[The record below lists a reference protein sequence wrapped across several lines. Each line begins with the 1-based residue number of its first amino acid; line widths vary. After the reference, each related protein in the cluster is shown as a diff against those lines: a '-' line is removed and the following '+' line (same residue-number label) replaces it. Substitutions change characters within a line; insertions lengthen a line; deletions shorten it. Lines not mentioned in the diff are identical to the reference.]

1 MRLARVRHA
10 ARAARRPG
18 GDLSSPSLLV
28 VVQRYGDV
36 PGGAEAHARSVVQR
50 LKPHF
55 AMEVATTNSTDYLTW
70 KGDLTAGL
78 DQVDGVTVRRFP
90 VERPRAWNFKLYER
104 RAFRG
109 GHTLDDERAFIDAQG
124 PYAPEL
130 LDFLY
135 RRGRDYDHVLFFTY
149 IYYPTVLGLPLVPER
164 AVLVPT
170 AHEESAIGLAAYKP
184 VFHAPRAIAYNTEE
198 ERRMVWRRFRN
209 ERVSNEIVGVG
220 IDVPAER
227 NAARFREKHG
237 ITGSYLLYVGRIG
250 VSKGSRELFANYE
263 RWRASDPAHDVSLV
277 LVGDAEIAV
286 PKKSGIVHLG
296 RLDERDKWDALAGCA
311 AFVMP
316 SLLESLSLV
325 TLEAWAAGRPVIVDG
340 RSPVLAGMARRA
352 GAGLAYRT
360 SAEFAE
366 ICELLTDDPG
376 LGDRLGR
383 SGADFVARTY
393 TWPRVVETY
402 LDLFAEVRARLAA

>member
-1 MRLARVRHA
+1 
-10 ARAARRPG
+10 
-18 GDLSSPSLLV
+18 LSDPSLLV

-36 PGGAEAHARSVVQR
+36 PGGAEAHARSVVRR
-50 LKPHF
+50 LRPHF
-55 AMEVATTNSTDYLTW
+55 DIEVATTNSTDYLTW
-70 KGDLTAGL
+70 RGNLTAGL

-104 RAFRG
+104 RAFRS

-130 LDFLY
+130 LDYLFT
-135 RRGRDYDHVLFFTY
+135 RGRDYDHVLFFTY

-170 AHEESAIGLAAYKP
+170 AHEESAIGLSAYKP
-184 VFHAPRAIAYNTEE
+184 VFHGPRAIAYNTEE

-209 ERVSNEIVGVG
+209 ERISNEIVGVG
-220 IDVPAER
+220 IDVPSER
-227 NAARFREKHG
+227 DAARFREKHG
-237 ITGSYLLYVGRIG
+237 ITGPYLLYVGRIG
-250 VSKGSRELFANYE
+250 VSKRSRELFAHYE
-263 RWRASDPAHDVSLV
+263 RWRASDPAHDVLLV
-277 LVGDAEIAV
+277 LVGDAEIAI
-286 PKKSGIVHLG
+286 PKTNGVVHLG
-296 RLDERDKWDALAGCA
+296 RLSEQDKWDALAGCA

-366 ICELLTDDPG
+366 ICELLADDPG

-383 SGADFVARTY
+383 AGADFVMRTY
-393 TWPRVVETY
+393 TWPQVVETY
-402 LDLFAEVRARLAA
+402 LDLFAEVRARLS

>member
-1 MRLARVRHA
+1 
-10 ARAARRPG
+10 
-18 GDLSSPSLLV
+18 
-28 VVQRYGDV
+28 
-36 PGGAEAHARSVVQR
+36 
-50 LKPHF
+50 
-55 AMEVATTNSTDYLTW
+55 
-70 KGDLTAGL
+70 
-78 DQVDGVTVRRFP
+78 FP

-104 RAFRG
+104 RAFRSR
-109 GHTLDDERAFIDAQG
+109 HTLEDERAFIDAQG

-130 LDFLY
+130 LDFLFK
-135 RRGRDYDHVLFFTY
+135 RGRDYDHVLFFTY

-227 NAARFREKHG
+227 NATRFREKHG
-237 ITGSYLLYVGRIG
+237 ITGPYLLYVGRIG

-277 LVGDAEIAV
+277 LIGDAETRV
-286 PKKSGIVHLG
+286 PKTSGIVHLG
-296 RLDERDKWDALAGCA
+296 RLGEQDKWDALAGCA

-325 TLEAWAAGRPVIVDG
+325 TLEAWAAGRPVIVDAH
-340 RSPVLAGMARRA
+340 SPVLAGMARRA
-352 GAGLAYRT
+352 GAGLAYHGP
-360 SAEFAE
+360 AEFAE
-366 ICELLTDDPG
+366 ICELLIDDPA

-393 TWPRVVETY
+393 TWPRVVDSY
-402 LDLFAEVRARLAA
+402 LDLFAEVRARLH

>member
-1 MRLARVRHA
+1 LNE
-10 ARAARRPG
+10 
-18 GDLSSPSLLV
+18 PSLLV

-50 LKPHF
+50 LAPQF
-55 AMEVATTNSTDYLTW
+55 AIEVATTNSTNYLTW

-78 DQVDGVTVRRFP
+78 DRVDGVTVRRFP

-104 RAFRG
+104 RAFRS

-130 LDFLY
+130 IDFLF

-184 VFHAPRAIAYNTEE
+184 VFHGPRAIAYNTDE

-237 ITGSYLLYVGRIG
+237 ITGPYLLYVGRIG

-277 LVGDAEIAV
+277 LVGDAEIGV
-286 PKKSGIVHLG
+286 PKTSGIVHLG
-296 RLDERDKWDALAGCA
+296 RLSEQDKWDGLAGCA

-325 TLEAWAAGRPVIVDG
+325 TLEAWAAGRPVIVDA

-352 GAGLAYRT
+352 GGGLAYRGA
-360 SAEFAE
+360 AEFAE
-366 ICELLTDDPG
+366 ICELLIDDAA

-383 SGADFVARTY
+383 SGAGFVAHTY

-402 LDLFAEVRARLAA
+402 VDLFAEVRTRLAA

>member
-1 MRLARVRHA
+1 MSA
-10 ARAARRPG
+10 
-18 GDLSSPSLLV
+18 PSLLV

-50 LKPHF
+50 LRPHF
-55 AMEVATTNSTDYLTW
+55 AIEVATTNSTDYLTW

-78 DQVDGVTVRRFP
+78 DRVDGVTVRRFP

-104 RAFRG
+104 RAFRT
-109 GHTLDDERAFIDAQG
+109 GHTLEDERAFVDAQG

-130 LDFLY
+130 LDFLFK
-135 RRGRDYDHVLFFTY
+135 RGRDYDHVLFFTY
-149 IYYPTVLGLPLVPER
+149 IYYPTVLGLPLVSER

-170 AHEESAIGLAAYKP
+170 AHEESAIGLATYKP

-220 IDVPAER
+220 IDVPSDM
-227 NAARFREKHG
+227 NAARFRDKHG
-237 ITGSYLLYVGRIG
+237 IAGPYLLYVGRIG
-250 VSKGSRELFANYE
+250 VSKGSRDLFENYQ

-277 LVGDAEIAV
+277 LVGDAEIRV
-286 PKKSGIVHLG
+286 PKTSGIVHLG
-296 RLDERDKWDALAGCA
+296 RLSEQDKWDALAGCA

-325 TLEAWAAGRPVIVDG
+325 TLEAWAAGRPVIVDA
-340 RSPVLAGMARRA
+340 RSPVLAGMTKRA
-352 GAGLAYRT
+352 GAGFAYRT
-360 SAEFAE
+360 SSEFAE
-366 ICELLTDDPG
+366 ICELLADDPA

-402 LDLFAEVRARLAA
+402 VDLFAEVRARLAA

>member
-1 MRLARVRHA
+1 LT
-10 ARAARRPG
+10 G
-18 GDLSSPSLLV
+18 NPSLLV
-28 VVQRYGDV
+28 VVQRYGNV

-50 LKPHF
+50 LRPHF
-55 AMEVATTNSTDYLTW
+55 AIEVATTNSTDYLTW
-70 KGDLTAGL
+70 KGDLTAGI
-78 DQVDGVTVRRFP
+78 DRVDDVTVRRFP

-104 RAFRG
+104 RAFSA
-109 GHTLDDERAFIDAQG
+109 GHTLDDERAFVDAQG

-130 LDFLY
+130 LDFLFK
-135 RRGRDYDHVLFFTY
+135 RGRDYDHVLFFTY
-149 IYYPTVLGLPLVPER
+149 IYYPTVRGLPLVPER

-170 AHEESAIGLAAYKP
+170 AHEESAIGLAAYQP
-184 VFHAPRAIAYNTEE
+184 VFHGPRAIAYNTEE

-220 IDVPAER
+220 IDVPAGM
-227 NAARFREKHG
+227 NATRFRERHG
-237 ITGSYLLYVGRIG
+237 ITGPYLLYVGRIG

-277 LVGDAEIAV
+277 LVGDAETKV
-286 PKKSGIVHLG
+286 PKTSGIIHLG
-296 RLDERDKWDALAGCA
+296 RLSEQDKWDALAGCA

-316 SLLESLSLV
+316 SRLESLSLV
-325 TLEAWAAGRPVIVDG
+325 TLEAWAAGRPVMVDA

-360 SAEFAE
+360 PSEFAE
-366 ICELLTDDPG
+366 MCELLTDDPG

-393 TWPRVVETY
+393 TWPRVIETY
-402 LDLFAEVRARLAA
+402 VGLFAEVRARLS

>member
-1 MRLARVRHA
+1 M
-10 ARAARRPG
+10 
-18 GDLSSPSLLV
+18 SEPSVLV
-28 VVQRYGDV
+28 VVSRYGDV
-36 PGGAEAHARSVVQR
+36 PGGAEAHARSVVQH

-55 AMEVATTNSTDYLTW
+55 AIEVATTTATDYLTW
-70 KGDLTAGL
+70 KSALTAGT
-78 DQVDGVTVRRFP
+78 DSVDGVTVRRFP

-109 GHTLDDERAFIDAQG
+109 GHTLEDERAFIDAQG

-135 RRGRDYDHVLFFTY
+135 
-149 IYYPTVLGLPLVPER
+149 
-164 AVLVPT
+164 A
-170 AHEESAIGLAAYKP
+170 S
-184 VFHAPRAIAYNTEE
+184 RAIAYNTEE

-227 NAARFREKHG
+227 NPARFRTKYG
-237 ITGSYLLYVGRIG
+237 ITGPYLLYVGRIG

-263 RWRASDPAHDVSLV
+263 RWRANDPAHDVSLV
-277 LVGDAEIAV
+277 LIGDAEIAI
-286 PKKSGIVHLG
+286 PKTSGIVHLG
-296 RLDERDKWDALAGCA
+296 RLSEQDKWDALAGSS
-311 AFVMP
+311 AFLMP

-325 TLEAWAAGRPVIVDG
+325 TLEAWAAGRPVIVDA

-360 SAEFAE
+360 GPEFAE
-366 ICELLTDDPG
+366 ICELLADRPE
-376 LGDRLGR
+376 LGDRLGAA
-383 SGADFVARTY
+383 GAAFVARTY

-402 LDLFAEVRARLAA
+402 IDLFAEVRARLI

>member
-1 MRLARVRHA
+1 
-10 ARAARRPG
+10 
-18 GDLSSPSLLV
+18 LSDPSLLV

-50 LKPHF
+50 LRPHF
-55 AMEVATTNSTDYLTW
+55 AIEVATTNSTDYLTW

-130 LDFLY
+130 LDFLF

-170 AHEESAIGLAAYKP
+170 AHEESAIGLTAYKP

-220 IDVPAER
+220 IDVPADR
-227 NAARFREKHG
+227 NATRFRERYG
-237 ITGSYLLYVGRIG
+237 ISGPYLLYVGRIG
-250 VSKGSRELFANYE
+250 LSKGSRELFTHYE

-277 LVGDAEIAV
+277 LVGDAEIAIPGGGAPGGVGV
-286 PKKSGIVHLG
+286 PKTSGIVHLG
-296 RLDERDKWDALAGCA
+296 RLSEQDKWDALAGCA

-325 TLEAWAAGRPVIVDG
+325 TLEAWAAGRPVIVDA

-352 GAGLAYRT
+352 GAGLGYRT

-366 ICELLTDDPG
+366 ICELLGDDPG
-376 LGDRLGR
+376 LADRLGLA
-383 SGADFVARTY
+383 GADFVRRTY

-402 LDLFAEVRARLAA
+402 VDLFAEVRARLS

>member
-18 GDLSSPSLLV
+18 GDLSGPSLLV

-50 LKPHF
+50 LRPHF
-55 AMEVATTNSTDYLTW
+55 AIEVATTNSTDYLTW
-70 KGDLTAGL
+70 KSDLTAGL
-78 DQVDGVTVRRFP
+78 DKVDGVTVRRFP

-237 ITGSYLLYVGRIG
+237 ITGPYLLYVGRIG

>member
-1 MRLARVRHA
+1 MSGA
-10 ARAARRPG
+10 
-18 GDLSSPSLLV
+18 SLLV
-28 VVQRYGDV
+28 VVQRYGNV

-50 LKPHF
+50 LRPHF
-55 AMEVATTNSTDYLTW
+55 AIEVATTNSTDYLTW

-90 VERPRAWNFKLYER
+90 VERRRAWNFKLYER
-104 RAFRG
+104 RAFRT
-109 GHTLDDERAFIDAQG
+109 GHTLEDERAFIDAQG

-130 LDFLY
+130 LDFLF

-170 AHEESAIGLAAYKP
+170 AHEESAIGLTAYKP
-184 VFHAPRAIAYNTEE
+184 VFHGPRAIAYNTEE
-198 ERRMVWRRFRN
+198 ERRMVWRRFGN

-227 NAARFREKHG
+227 DAARFRVKHG
-237 ITGSYLLYVGRIG
+237 ITGPYLLYVGRIG
-250 VSKGSRELFANYE
+250 VSKGSRELFTHYE

-277 LVGDAEIAV
+277 LVGDAEIAI
-286 PKKSGIVHLG
+286 PMTSGVIHLG
-296 RLDERDKWDALAGCA
+296 RLSEQDKWDALAGCA

-325 TLEAWAAGRPVIVDG
+325 TLEAWAAGRPVIVDA

-352 GAGLAYRT
+352 GVGLVYRT

-366 ICELLTDDPG
+366 ICELLMDDPG

>member
-1 MRLARVRHA
+1 
-10 ARAARRPG
+10 
-18 GDLSSPSLLV
+18 
-28 VVQRYGDV
+28 
-36 PGGAEAHARSVVQR
+36 
-50 LKPHF
+50 
-55 AMEVATTNSTDYLTW
+55 MEVATTNSTDYLTW

-78 DQVDGVTVRRFP
+78 DQVDGLTVRRFP
-90 VERPRAWNFKLYER
+90 VERPRAWSFKLYER

-109 GHTLDDERAFIDAQG
+109 AHTLDDERAFIDAQG
-124 PYAPEL
+124 PYVPEL

-135 RRGRDYDHVLFFTY
+135 RRGREYDHVLFFTY

-227 NAARFREKHG
+227 NAARFREKYG
-237 ITGSYLLYVGRIG
+237 ITGPYLLYVGRIG
-250 VSKGSRELFANYE
+250 VSKGSRELFASYE

-277 LVGDAEIAV
+277 LMGDAEIAV

-296 RLDERDKWDALAGCA
+296 RLGERDKWDALAGCA

-325 TLEAWAAGRPVIVDG
+325 TLEAWAAGRPVIVDA

-366 ICELLTDDPG
+366 ICELLTDDPA

-402 LDLFAEVRARLAA
+402 LDLCAEVRARLAA

>member
-1 MRLARVRHA
+1 
-10 ARAARRPG
+10 
-18 GDLSSPSLLV
+18 LSDPSVLV
-28 VVQRYGDV
+28 VVSRYGDV
-36 PGGAEAHARSVVQR
+36 PGGAEAHARSVVQH

-55 AMEVATTNSTDYLTW
+55 AIEVATTTATDYLTW
-70 KGDLTAGL
+70 KSELTAGI
-78 DQVDGVTVRRFP
+78 DSVDGVTVRRFP

-130 LDFLY
+130 LDYLFK
-135 RRGRDYDHVLFFTY
+135 RGRDYDHVLFFQY
-149 IYYPTVLGLPLVPER
+149 IYYPTVRGLPLVPER
-164 AVLVPT
+164 VVLVPT
-170 AHEESAIGLAAYKP
+170 AHEEAAIGLAAYKP
-184 VFHAPRAIAYNTEE
+184 VFHGPRAIAYNTEE

-227 NAARFREKHG
+227 DATRFRSKYG
-237 ITGSYLLYVGRIG
+237 IAGPYLLYVGRIG

-263 RWRASDPAHDVSLV
+263 RWRASDPAHDLSLV
-277 LVGDAEIAV
+277 LIGDAEIAI
-286 PKKSGIVHLG
+286 PKTSGIVHLG
-296 RLDERDKWDALAGCA
+296 RLSEQDKWDALAGCA

-325 TLEAWAAGRPVIVDG
+325 TLEAWAAGRPAIVDA

-352 GAGLAYRT
+352 RAGLAYR
-360 SAEFAE
+360 SGAEFAE
-366 ICELLTDDPG
+366 ICELLVDDPA
-376 LGDRLGR
+376 LGGRLGR
-383 SGADFVARTY
+383 SGAAFVGRTY
-393 TWPRVVETY
+393 TWPRVVDTY

>member
-1 MRLARVRHA
+1 MSA
-10 ARAARRPG
+10 
-18 GDLSSPSLLV
+18 PSLLV

-50 LKPHF
+50 LRPHF
-55 AMEVATTNSTDYLTW
+55 EIEVATTNSTDYLTW

-78 DQVDGVTVRRFP
+78 DRVDGVTVRRFP

-104 RAFRG
+104 RAFRA
-109 GHTLDDERAFIDAQG
+109 GHTLDDERAFVDAQG

-130 LDFLY
+130 LDFLF

-184 VFHAPRAIAYNTEE
+184 VFHGPRAIAYNTEE

-220 IDVPAER
+220 IEIPTEG

-237 ITGSYLLYVGRIG
+237 ITGPYLLYVGRIG
-250 VSKGSRELFANYE
+250 VSKGSRELFANYK
-263 RWRASDPAHDVSLV
+263 RWRVSDPTHDVSLV
-277 LVGDAEIAV
+277 LIGDAEIRL
-286 PKKSGIVHLG
+286 PKTSGIVHLG
-296 RLDERDKWDALAGCA
+296 RLSEQDKWDALAGCA
-311 AFVMP
+311 ALVMP

-325 TLEAWAAGRPVIVDG
+325 TLEAWAAGRPAIVDA

-352 GAGLAYRT
+352 GAGLAYRST
-360 SAEFAE
+360 AEFAE
-366 ICELLTDDPG
+366 ICELLTDDPA

-383 SGADFVARTY
+383 SGADFVTRTY

-402 LDLFAEVRARLAA
+402 VDLFAEVRARLS

>member
-1 MRLARVRHA
+1 
-10 ARAARRPG
+10 
-18 GDLSSPSLLV
+18 LSEPSLLV

-50 LKPHF
+50 LRPHVTI
-55 AMEVATTNSTDYLTW
+55 EVATTNSTDYLTW
-70 KGDLTAGL
+70 KGDLTAGI
-78 DQVDGVTVRRFP
+78 DRVDDVTVRRFP

-104 RAFRG
+104 RAFRTA
-109 GHTLDDERAFIDAQG
+109 HTLDDERAFVDAQG
-124 PYAPEL
+124 PYVPEL
-130 LDFLY
+130 LDFLFK
-135 RRGRDYDHVLFFTY
+135 RGRDYDHVLFFTY

-184 VFHAPRAIAYNTEE
+184 VFHGPRAIAYNTEE
-198 ERRMVWRRFRN
+198 ERGMVWRRFRN
-209 ERVSNEIVGVG
+209 QRVSNEIVGVG

-227 NAARFREKHG
+227 NATRFREKHG
-237 ITGSYLLYVGRIG
+237 ITGPYLLYVGRIG

-277 LVGDAEIAV
+277 LIGDAEIQV
-286 PKKSGIVHLG
+286 PKTSGIVHLG
-296 RLDERDKWDALAGCA
+296 RLGEQDKWDALAGCA

-325 TLEAWAAGRPVIVDG
+325 TLEAWAAGRPVIVDA
-340 RSPVLAGMARRA
+340 RSPVLSGMGRRS

-360 SAEFAE
+360 PAEFAE
-366 ICELLTDDPG
+366 ICELLVDDLA

-402 LDLFAEVRARLAA
+402 KDLFAEVRARLS